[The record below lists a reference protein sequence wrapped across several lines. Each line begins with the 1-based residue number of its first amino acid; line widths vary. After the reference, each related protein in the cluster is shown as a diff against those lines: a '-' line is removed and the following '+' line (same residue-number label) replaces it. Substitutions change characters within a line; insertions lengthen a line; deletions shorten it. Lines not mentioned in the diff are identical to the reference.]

1 MKLTPNRSRLL
12 RFLPLAY
19 LPLALAP
26 LRLHKGRAFVSML
39 AIALGVA
46 MGYAIQIINR
56 AAVAEMEQAVQTLSG
71 SADLEVRGPR
81 GGFDEDLYAQLARR
95 AEVAV
100 ASPVLELELRLSNA
114 LVLADGGRTEGAP
127 ARPGGTAPTTLRVLG
142 LDVFRAAQIQPELVA
157 MQSALPVGMQSGAQP
172 AVQGDAR
179 QDAKQDPK
187 PTDSLDM
194 LRHDTLYLSP
204 AAASALQLGAGDKL
218 ALRAGLGERVFRI
231 AGLLAA
237 GGERY
242 AIMDIAAAQEAF
254 GVTAGAGRPGLI
266 NRIDLRLR
274 PGADTQRVREAIAAA
289 LPAGLFIEA
298 PRANVTRNA
307 TLTRAYR
314 VNLNVL
320 ALMALFTGA
329 FLVFST
335 QALTVVQR
343 RSQLALLRVLG
354 VTRRGLAALLLAEAG
369 VIGLAGALLGLALG
383 HAAAALV
390 LAKFGA
396 DLGSGFF
403 RGLQPELRFE
413 PDLLLLFLLLG
424 LVAALAGS
432 LAPALEAAQAAPA
445 QALKAGDEQQ
455 ALARLRRSWPGIIC
469 LAIGGLLTLV
479 GPVNGLPL
487 AGYISIA
494 LVLFGTVLLMPRM
507 AALVFAYLPAGRSVA
522 TRLARL
528 QLAASPGQA
537 TVSLAAIVASF
548 SLMVAMAI
556 MVSSFRQSL
565 DDWLTRVLP
574 AELYLR
580 VPAGADGVFISPEEQ
595 RRIAA
600 LPELRRVDFMRAQ
613 QILLAEGRPQVA
625 LLAREIDPADP
636 GRALPLVA
644 EAPADKAA
652 TAAIS
657 HAPVWVSEAAA
668 DLYKLVPGT
677 TVDLPIAGR
686 KVRFRVAGVW
696 RDYARQQGAFV
707 IERSRYVALSGDAL
721 ATDAALLL
729 AVGINADAAQKAI
742 RGVLG
747 GEERIEF
754 GEPGEIR
761 ALSLRIFDRTFAVT
775 YALEA
780 SAVLIGLFGLS
791 TSFGALVLARRRE
804 FGMLRHVGMT
814 RRQIAAMIAHEA
826 LLVCGLGL
834 AVGLA
839 LGWVLS
845 LILVHVINRQSFHW
859 GMDIHIPWDKL
870 GLLAVALLAMAVLA
884 ALLSAR
890 RAFSGEAVR
899 AVREDW

>member
-1 MKLTPNRSRLL
+1 
-12 RFLPLAY
+12 
-19 LPLALAP
+19 
-26 LRLHKGRAFVSML
+26 ML

-56 AAVAEMEQAVQTLSG
+56 AALAEMEQAVQTLSG
-71 SADLEVRGPR
+71 AADLEVRGPR
-81 GGFDEDLYAQLARR
+81 AGFDETIYARLARMPGI
-95 AEVAV
+95 AV
-100 ASPVLELELRLSNA
+100 ASPVLELELR
-114 LVLADGGRTEGAP
+114 VVGADTGADRRDGV
-127 ARPGGTAPTTLRVLG
+127 ARPVLRVLG
-142 LDVFRAAQIQPELVA
+142 LDAFRAGHIQPDLIA
-157 MQSALPVGMQSGAQP
+157 MQAGAEPV
-172 AVQGDAR
+172 
-179 QDAKQDPK
+179 
-187 PTDSLDM
+187 DSLDM
-194 LRHDTLYLSP
+194 LRPDTLFLSP
-204 AAASALQLGAGDKL
+204 AAANALALKPGDSL
-218 ALRAGLGERVFRI
+218 ALRAGLGEKSFRI

-242 AIMDIAAAQEAF
+242 AVMDIAAAQEAF
-254 GVTAGAGRPGLI
+254 GVTATAATPGLI

-274 PGADTQRVREAIAAA
+274 PGADAQRVSEAIAAT

-320 ALMALFTGA
+320 ALMALFTGG

-354 VTRRGLAALLLAEAG
+354 VTRRGLAALLLAEAA
-369 VIGLAGALLGLALG
+369 VIGLAGALAGLALG
-383 HAAAALV
+383 HGAASLV
-390 LAKFGA
+390 LARFGA

-455 ALARLRRSWPGIIC
+455 ALARLRRSWPGLAC
-469 LAIGGLLTLV
+469 LAIGALLTLA
-479 GPVNGLPL
+479 GPINGLPM
-487 AGYISIA
+487 AGYLAIA
-494 LVLFGTVLLMPRM
+494 LVLFGTVLLMPCM
-507 AALVFAYLPAGRSVA
+507 AALVFARLPAGRGVA

-565 DDWLTRVLP
+565 DDWLNRVLP

-580 VPAGADGVFISPEEQ
+580 VPAGVDGVFISPQEQ

-613 QILLAEGRPQVA
+613 QILLAAGRPRVA
-625 LLAREIDPADP
+625 LLAREIDAADP
-636 GRALPLVA
+636 GRALPLVS
-644 EAPADKAA
+644 EAMAVKGSAADP
-652 TAAIS
+652 
-657 HAPVWVSEAAA
+657 PVWVSEAAV
-668 DLYKLVPGT
+668 DLYGLQPGNT
-677 TVDLPIAGR
+677 LELPIAGR
-686 KVRFRVAGVW
+686 MVRFHVAGVW
-696 RDYARQQGAFV
+696 RDYARQQGALV
-707 IERSRYVALSGDAL
+707 IERSRYVELSGDAL

-729 AVGINADAAQKAI
+729 APGASADAARKAI
-742 RGVLG
+742 RAALG
-747 GEERIEF
+747 GDERMEF

-814 RRQIAAMIAHEA
+814 RRQIAAMIAHEG
-826 LLVCGLGL
+826 LLVSGLGL

-859 GMDIHIPWDKL
+859 GMDIYIPWDKL
-870 GLLAVALLAMAVLA
+870 GLLALALLVLA
-884 ALLSAR
+884 VITALVSAR
-890 RAFSGEAVR
+890 RALSGEAVR

>member
-1 MKLTPNRSRLL
+1 
-12 RFLPLAY
+12 
-19 LPLALAP
+19 
-26 LRLHKGRAFVSML
+26 ML

-56 AAVAEMEQAVQTLSG
+56 AALGEMEQAVQTLSG
-71 SADLEVRGPR
+71 AADLEVRGPR
-81 GGFDEDLYAQLARR
+81 TGFDETVYARLARMPGI
-95 AEVAV
+95 AV
-100 ASPVLELELRLSNA
+100 ASPVLELELRVVDSDAAADKRDNA
-114 LVLADGGRTEGAP
+114 P
-127 ARPGGTAPTTLRVLG
+127 RPVLRVLG
-142 LDVFRAAQIQPELVA
+142 LDAFRAGHIQPELIA
-157 MQSALPVGMQSGAQP
+157 MQSAPGSV
-172 AVQGDAR
+172 
-179 QDAKQDPK
+179 
-187 PTDSLDM
+187 DSLDM
-194 LRHDTLYLSP
+194 LRPDTLFLSP
-204 AAASALQLGAGDKL
+204 AAANFLKLKPGDTL
-218 ALRAGLGERVFRI
+218 SLRAGLGEKPFRV

-242 AIMDIAAAQEAF
+242 AVMDIAAAQEAF
-254 GVTAGAGRPGLI
+254 GVTATKAAPGLI

-274 PGADTQRVREAIAAA
+274 PGADAERVREAIAAM

-298 PRANVTRNA
+298 PRVNVTRNA

-320 ALMALFTGA
+320 ALMALFTGG

-354 VTRRGLAALLLAEAG
+354 VTRRGLAALLLAEAA
-369 VIGLAGALLGLALG
+369 VIGLAGALAGLALG
-383 HAAAALV
+383 HGAASVV
-390 LAKFGA
+390 LARFGA

-432 LAPALEAAQAAPA
+432 LVPALEAAQAAPA

-455 ALARLRRSWPGIIC
+455 ALARLRRAWPGLVC
-469 LAIGGLLTLV
+469 LASGALLTLA

-487 AGYISIA
+487 AGYLSIA

-507 AALVFAYLPAGRSVA
+507 AALVFARLPAGGGVA
-522 TRLARL
+522 ARLARL

-565 DDWLTRVLP
+565 DDWLNRVLP

-580 VPAGADGVFISPEEQ
+580 VPAGVDGVFISPEEQ

-600 LPELRRVDFMRAQ
+600 LPELRRADFLRAQ
-613 QILLAEGRPQVA
+613 QILLAEGRPRMA
-625 LLAREIDPADP
+625 LLAREINPADP
-636 GRALPLVA
+636 GRALPLVS
-644 EAPADKAA
+644 EAPAQKA
-652 TAAIS
+652 TAA
-657 HAPVWVSEAAA
+657 ATDPPVWVSEAAA
-668 DLYKLVPGT
+668 DLYGLSSGGT
-677 TVDLPIAGR
+677 VVLPIAGR
-686 KVRFRVAGVW
+686 AVRFHVAGVW
-696 RDYARQQGAFV
+696 RDYARQQGALV
-707 IERSRYVALSGDAL
+707 MERSRYIEMSGDGL

-729 AVGINADAAQKAI
+729 APGASVDAAKKAI
-742 RGVLG
+742 RAALG
-747 GEERIEF
+747 GDERMEF

-761 ALSLRIFDRTFAVT
+761 AMSLRIFDRTFAVT

-814 RRQIAAMIAHEA
+814 RRQVAAMIAHEG
-826 LLVCGLGL
+826 LLVSGLGL
-834 AVGLA
+834 AVGLV

-859 GMDIHIPWDKL
+859 GMDIHIPWDEL
-870 GLLAVALLAMAVLA
+870 GVLAAALLVLAVLT

-890 RAFSGEAVR
+890 RALAGEAVR

>member
-1 MKLTPNRSRLL
+1 MKLNPDLSRLL

-56 AAVAEMEQAVQTLSG
+56 AALGEMEQAVQTLSG
-71 SADLEVRGPR
+71 AADLEVRGPR
-81 GGFDEDLYAQLARR
+81 SGFDETVYAQLARMPGI
-95 AEVAV
+95 AV
-100 ASPVLELELRLSNA
+100 ASPVLELELRVVDADAAAEKRDNA
-114 LVLADGGRTEGAP
+114 P
-127 ARPGGTAPTTLRVLG
+127 RPVLRVLG
-142 LDVFRAAQIQPELVA
+142 LDAFRAGHIQPELIA
-157 MQSALPVGMQSGAQP
+157 MQSAPGPV
-172 AVQGDAR
+172 
-179 QDAKQDPK
+179 
-187 PTDSLDM
+187 DSLDM
-194 LRHDTLYLSP
+194 LRPDTLFLSP
-204 AAASALQLGAGDKL
+204 AAANFLKLKPGDTL
-218 ALRAGLGERVFRI
+218 SLRAGLGEKPFRV

-242 AIMDIAAAQEAF
+242 AVMDIAAAQEAF
-254 GVTAGAGRPGLI
+254 GVTAGAGTPGLI

-320 ALMALFTGA
+320 ALMALFTGG

-383 HAAAALV
+383 HAAASLV
-390 LAKFGA
+390 LARFGV

-403 RGLQPELRFE
+403 RGLQPELHFE

-424 LVAALAGS
+424 LLAALAGS
-432 LAPALEAAQAAPA
+432 LAPALEAAQALPA

-455 ALARLRRSWPGIIC
+455 ALARLRRAWPGIAC
-469 LAIGGLLTLV
+469 LVIGGALSFA

-487 AGYISIA
+487 AGYACIA
-494 LVLFGTVLLMPRM
+494 LVLLGTVLLMPRM
-507 AALVFAYLPAGRSVA
+507 AALVFNRLASGGGGGVA
-522 TRLARL
+522 SRLARM
-528 QLAASPGQA
+528 QLASSPGQA

-565 DDWLTRVLP
+565 DDWLGHVLP

-580 VPAGADGVFISPEEQ
+580 VPPGVDGVFVSPGEQ
-595 RRIAA
+595 KRIAA
-600 LPELRRVDFMRAQ
+600 LPELRRADFLRVE
-613 QILLAEGRPQVA
+613 QILLAEGRPRVA

-636 GRALPLVA
+636 ARVIPMVA
-644 EAPADKAA
+644 EAPHEVANNGASSQEA
-652 TAAIS
+652 LP
-657 HAPVWVSEAAA
+657 PVWVSEVAA
-668 DLYKLVPGT
+668 DLYQFKPGG
-677 TVDLPIAGR
+677 VLEVPIAGR
-686 KVRFRVAGVW
+686 NVRFRIAGVW
-696 RDYARQQGAFV
+696 RDYARQQGALV
-707 IERSRYVALSGDAL
+707 IERSRYVALSGDGR
-721 ATDAALLL
+721 ATDAALSL
-729 AVGINADAAQKAI
+729 AEGTSADAAKKAI
-742 RGVLG
+742 GAVFG
-747 GEERIEF
+747 GAERIEF

-761 ALSLRIFDRTFAVT
+761 ATSLRLFDRTFAVT

-890 RAFSGEAVR
+890 RALSGEAVR

>member
-1 MKLTPNRSRLL
+1 
-12 RFLPLAY
+12 
-19 LPLALAP
+19 
-26 LRLHKGRAFVSML
+26 ML

-56 AAVAEMEQAVQTLSG
+56 AALAEMEQAVQTLSG
-71 SADLEVRGPR
+71 AADLEVRGPR
-81 GGFDEDLYAQLARR
+81 AGFDETIYARLARMPGI
-95 AEVAV
+95 AV
-100 ASPVLELELRLSNA
+100 ASPVLELELR
-114 LVLADGGRTEGAP
+114 VVGADTGADRRDGV
-127 ARPGGTAPTTLRVLG
+127 ARPVLRVLG
-142 LDVFRAAQIQPELVA
+142 LDAFRAGHIQPDLI
-157 MQSALPVGMQSGAQP
+157 ALASDAQSGAQS
-172 AVQGDAR
+172 A
-179 QDAKQDPK
+179 
-187 PTDSLDM
+187 DSLDM
-194 LRHDTLYLSP
+194 LRADTLFLSP
-204 AAASALQLGAGDKL
+204 AAANALALKPGDSL
-218 ALRAGLGERVFRI
+218 ALRAGLGEKSFRI

-242 AIMDIAAAQEAF
+242 AVMDIAAAQEAF
-254 GVTAGAGRPGLI
+254 GVTATAAAPGLI

-274 PGADTQRVREAIAAA
+274 PGADAQRVREAIAAT

-298 PRANVTRNA
+298 PRVNVTRNA

-320 ALMALFTGA
+320 ALMALFTGG

-354 VTRRGLAALLLAEAG
+354 VTRRGLAALLLAEAA
-369 VIGLAGALLGLALG
+369 VIGLSGALAGLALG
-383 HAAAALV
+383 HGAASLV
-390 LAKFGA
+390 LARFGA

-403 RGLQPELRFE
+403 RGLQPELHFE

-455 ALARLRRSWPGIIC
+455 ALARLRRSWPGLAC
-469 LAIGGLLTLV
+469 LVTGALLTLA

-487 AGYISIA
+487 AGYLAIA

-507 AALVFAYLPAGRSVA
+507 AALVFSRLPAGRGVA

-565 DDWLTRVLP
+565 DDWLSRVLP

-580 VPAGADGVFISPEEQ
+580 VPAGVDGVFILPEEQ

-600 LPELRRVDFMRAQ
+600 LPELRRVDFLRAQ
-613 QILLAEGRPQVA
+613 QILLAEGRPRVT
-625 LLAREIDPADP
+625 LLAREFDAADP
-636 GRALPLVA
+636 GRALPLVG
-644 EAPADKAA
+644 EAMVFKGAAADP
-652 TAAIS
+652 
-657 HAPVWVSEAAA
+657 PVWVSEAVV
-668 DLYKLVPGT
+668 DLYELQPGNT
-677 TVDLPIAGR
+677 LELPIAGR
-686 KVRFRVAGVW
+686 MVRFRVAGVW
-696 RDYARQQGAFV
+696 RDYARQQGALV
-707 IERSRYVALSGDAL
+707 IERSRYIELSGDAL

-729 AVGINADAAQKAI
+729 APGASADAAKRAI
-742 RGVLG
+742 RAALG
-747 GEERIEF
+747 GDGRIEF

-761 ALSLRIFDRTFAVT
+761 AMSLRIFDRTFAVT

-814 RRQIAAMIAHEA
+814 RRQVAAMIAHEG
-826 LLVCGLGL
+826 LLVSGLGL
-834 AVGLA
+834 AVGLV

-859 GMDIHIPWDKL
+859 GMDIYVPWDKL
-870 GLLAVALLAMAVLA
+870 GLLALALLVLAVLT
-884 ALLSAR
+884 ALISAR
-890 RAFSGEAVR
+890 RALSGEAVR